1 MRVER
6 TVALGIVVAC
16 GIAGGGCGGVPPGPT
31 ATAVIQMTVNPP
43 TLTPAVC
50 PPSHCG
56 PLEGQLEVTAT
67 LTIRETAGV
76 AGAVN
81 RVGMVLR
88 RQSDNASVA
97 QTEQSP
103 VGRLAGLGSITVPIA
118 MHYDRSAGEA
128 NMKVVLTIEA
138 RDDNGHTINSTME
151 VPVLSSGLAI
161 HY

>member
-6 TVALGIVVAC
+6 TVALVIVVAC
-16 GIAGGGCGGVPPGPT
+16 GIAGGGCGGGPPAPT
-31 ATAVIQMTVNPP
+31 TTAVIQMTVNPA

-76 AGAVN
+76 AGVVN

-88 RQSDNASVA
+88 RQSDNASIA
-97 QTEQSP
+97 QTEELQG
-103 VGRLAGLGSITVPIA
+103 GRFARRGSITVPIA

-138 RDDNGHTINSTME
+138 RDDNGHTIGSTME
-151 VPVLSSGLAI
+151 VQVLSGGLAI